1 MSKRNIIALCDTTAD
16 YCFRLDE
23 YLRRNLKLPFKIVD
37 FTSQDDLMAADSDLK
52 SRTIALVISQSV
64 YEKVHDAGFDRLLV
78 LEEPDKDGSYNKIE
92 SDDEDIE
99 IRSTP
104 KYQSMDKIM
113 QKLMSFCMDQP
124 DTLSQRRGSEDKL
137 TIYGVY
143 SPIKRCGQT
152 TFARA
157 LGRSLSRK
165 DRSLY
170 MNLEPFAS
178 DLGIPKGKGQNL
190 QDLLYFFEND
200 NKRLSLYLENVCV
213 KDQSLDI
220 IPPATSFL
228 TLKGVGRDEWG
239 RLLKEIEETGLYK
252 YLIIDLSEITDGFTH
267 ILDMCDRIFT
277 IRRDDPC
284 SLSKLEN
291 YGRTFRLTGNGGIL
305 DKSMVFDLPDSLLIA
320 GDQAM
325 EVYAL
330 NVLEASKTLPMK
342 EAQDAS

>member
-1 MSKRNIIALCDTTAD
+1 MSKRNIIALCDTEAD

-37 FTSQDDLMAADSDLK
+37 FTSKDDLMKADSDLK
-52 SRTIALVISQSV
+52 GRTIALVVSQSV
-64 YEKVHDAGFDRLLV
+64 YEDVEDAGFDRLLV
-78 LEEPDKDGSYNKIE
+78 LEEPAPDGSYKKVE
-92 SDDEDIE
+92 SDDEDVE

-113 QKLMSFCMDQP
+113 QKLLNFCMDQP
-124 DTLSQRRGSEDKL
+124 DTLSQRRGSEEKL

-157 LGRSLSRK
+157 LGRSLSRNH
-165 DRSLY
+165 RSLY

-178 DLGIPKGKGQNL
+178 DICFQKGKGQNL

-213 KDQSLDI
+213 KEASLDV

-228 TLKGVGRDEWG
+228 TLKGVGKDEWG
-239 RLLKEIEETGLYK
+239 RLIKEIEETGLYK
-252 YLIIDLSEITDGFTH
+252 YLILDLSEITDGFTH
-267 ILDMCDRIFT
+267 ILNMCDRIFT

-305 DKSMVFDLPDSLLIA
+305 DKSMVFDLPDNLLMA

-325 EVYAL
+325 EVYAA
-330 NVLEASKTLPMK
+330 NVLEASISLPVK
-342 EAQDAS
+342 EVQDAS